1 MVRFARDGKKD
12 PGVRAVACEITSP
25 LRGKDYAAEVYAIFN
40 WVKKNVRYVRDVRD
54 VETLQTPRRT
64 LEQRAGDCDD
74 QAILLSALLES
85 IGHKTRFVALG
96 FKEAP
101 PFEHVVA
108 QTKMGPSW
116 VTLDTTVEYST
127 VGWYPPN
134 VRRCMLAR
142 V

>member
-1 MVRFARDGKKD
+1 MVRLARDGKKD
-12 PGVRAVACEITSP
+12 PGVRAVACEITSS
-25 LRGKDYAAEVYAIFN
+25 LRGKDYAAEVYALFN
-40 WVKKNVRYVRDVRD
+40 WTKRNIRYVRDVRD

-64 LEQRAGDCDD
+64 LEQRSGDCDD

-85 IGHKTRFVALG
+85 IGHRTRFAALG

-108 QTKMGPSW
+108 QTKMGPHW

-127 VGWYPPN
+127 VGWFPPN